1 MPSVSDIMSEIRRPA
16 KLENLKDFMAFIT
29 DCAEGS
35 GFTPKRIKE
44 VQLAAEEAL
53 VNIFNYAY
61 PENRDG
67 EVRIHCGSG
76 NKDRLEIEFR
86 DRGIPYSFEDL
97 GDPDVSAPMSARQ
110 IGGLG
115 IFLIRK
121 MVDDV
126 RFRREDDENIL
137 TFILQPRDRDA
148 EPGPRR
154 SS

>member
-1 MPSVSDIMSEIRRPA
+1 
-16 KLENLKDFMAFIT
+16 MAFIS
-29 DCAEGS
+29 DCAEAG
-35 GFTPKRIKE
+35 GFPPKRISE
-44 VQLAAEEAL
+44 IQLAAEEAL

-67 EVRIHCGSG
+67 EVRIQCGPG
-76 NKDRLEIEFR
+76 EKDRLEIEFR

-97 GDPDVSAPMSARQ
+97 GHPDVSAPVTDRQ

-115 IFLIRK
+115 ILLIRK

-137 TFILQPRDRDA
+137 TFILKPRDRDD
-148 EPGPRR
+148 EPGPRQH
-154 SS
+154 S